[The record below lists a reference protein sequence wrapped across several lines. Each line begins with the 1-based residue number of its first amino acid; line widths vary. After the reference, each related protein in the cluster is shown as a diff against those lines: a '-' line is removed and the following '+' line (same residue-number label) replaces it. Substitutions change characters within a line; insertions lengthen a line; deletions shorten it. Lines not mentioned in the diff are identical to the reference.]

1 MVKFFCPTKICFILK
16 TILWMPRDANRVK
29 ANIIG
34 GGPAGL
40 YFAILAK
47 KQHPDD
53 RITVYE
59 RNRIDDTFGFGVVF
73 SDETLGFFRD
83 ADGESYDEIINHF
96 AYWDEID
103 TRYDGAVIRSSG
115 HGFCGM
121 SRMGLLQILQRRAQD
136 LGVEIHYETDITDL
150 TPYLEADLV
159 IAADGV
165 NSLVRD
171 TYAASFKPAIDYR
184 PNRFVWLGTKA
195 PLEAFTFIFKEDRHG
210 IWNVHAYR
218 YQDDLATL
226 IIETTEDTWAA
237 AGMDRAS
244 EAETAAFMAELFAD
258 ELGGAE
264 VLTNRSTWRAFPNIH
279 CDSWV
284 HENVVLIGDAAHTA
298 HFSIGSGT
306 KLAMED
312 AIALFQACE
321 ADRDDLA
328 GAPGRYEAARREEV
342 ERIQHAANTSLTW
355 FETVAR
361 FWGMHPIQFNFSMLT
376 RSKQITYENLS
387 LRDPGLVDDMR
398 EWFADQAGARPDTV
412 PMFTPF
418 KLRGMAL
425 ENRVVVSPMCQ
436 YSAVDGVPNDWHM
449 VHLGSRCLGGA
460 GLIFT
465 EMTVVD
471 ELGRI
476 STGCTGIYTEA
487 QCQAWRRIV
496 DFVHANSAAKIC
508 LQLGH
513 AGRKGSTQ
521 LGWENPDH
529 PLASGNWPIM
539 AASPLP
545 YFPDSAVPR
554 QMDRGDMDDL
564 VAAHVRA
571 AEYGLAAGFDML
583 EIHMA
588 HGYLLAGFISPLTNQ
603 RDDEYGGSIRNRMA
617 LPLRVFDA
625 VRAVWPKDRPMSVRL
640 SATDWR
646 IGGLDATD
654 LVAAAVMLKDAGC
667 DLIDVS
673 AGQTV
678 PDQEPVYGRMF
689 QTPFSD
695 QIRNEARIPTMAVGN
710 ITSADQVN
718 TILAAGR
725 ADLVAL
731 ARPHLADP
739 HFTLDAAARY
749 DYTRQSWPQPYA
761 AAQPQAHAVASR
773 QREDIEELRR
783 NARPA
788 KPRPTEPSEP
798 TNLA

>member
-1 MVKFFCPTKICFILK
+1 
-16 TILWMPRDANRVK
+16 VK

-53 RITVYE
+53 QITVYE
-59 RNRIDDTFGFGVVF
+59 RNRADDTFGFGVVF

-96 AYWDEID
+96 AYWDEIE
-103 TRYDGAVIRSSG
+103 TRVNGHVIRSSG

-121 SRMGLLQILQRRAQD
+121 SRMGLLRILQHRAEV
-136 LGVEIHYETDITDL
+136 LGVEIHYETEITDL
-150 TPYLEADLV
+150 VPYLDADLV
-159 IAADGV
+159 VAADGV
-165 NSLVRD
+165 NSLIRD
-171 TYAASFKPAIDYR
+171 TYADSFKPVIDYR
-184 PNRFVWLGTKA
+184 PNRFVWLGTNA

-210 IWNVHAYR
+210 IWNVHAYQ

-226 IIETTEDTWAA
+226 IIETTDATWRA
-237 AGMDRAS
+237 AGMDSAS
-244 EAETAAFMAELFAD
+244 EAETAAFMAKLFAE
-258 ELGGAE
+258 ELGGAK
-264 VLTNRSTWRAFPNIH
+264 VLTNRSNWRAFPNIH
-279 CDSWV
+279 CESWV
-284 HENVVLIGDAAHTA
+284 HENVVLIGDGAHTA

-312 AIALFQACE
+312 AIALYQACE

-328 GAPGRYEAARREEV
+328 GAPQRYDIARREEV

-361 FWGMHPIQFNFSMLT
+361 FWDMDPIQFNFSMLT
-376 RSKQITYENLS
+376 RSKQITYENLT
-387 LRDPGLVDDMR
+387 LRDPALVADMR
-398 EWFADQAGARPDTV
+398 EWFAARAGAPAGTV
-412 PMFTPF
+412 PMFTRL
-418 KLRGMAL
+418 KLRDMDL

-436 YSAVDGVPNDWHM
+436 YSAIDGLPNDWHM

-460 GLIFT
+460 GLLFT
-465 EMTVVD
+465 EMTAVD
-471 ELGRI
+471 EAGRI
-476 STGCTGIYTEA
+476 SPGCTGIYNEA
-487 QCQAWRRIV
+487 QCRAWARIV
-496 DFVHANSAAKIC
+496 DFVHTNSQAKFC

-521 LGWENPDH
+521 LGWQQPDH
-529 PLASGNWPIM
+529 PLEAGNWPIM

-545 YFPDSAVPR
+545 YFPDSATPR
-554 QMDRGDMDDL
+554 EMNQQDMDDL

-571 AEYGLAAGFDML
+571 AEFGLTAGFDML

-588 HGYLLAGFISPLTNQ
+588 HGYLLASFISPLTNQ
-603 RDDEYGGSIRNRMA
+603 RTDQFGGGIENRMA
-617 LPLRVFDA
+617 LPLRVFAA
-625 VRAVWPKDRPMSVRL
+625 VRAVWPDDKPMSVRL
-640 SATDWR
+640 SATDWYP
-646 IGGLDATD
+646 GGLSADD
-654 LVAAAVMLKDAGC
+654 LVAAAVMLKEAGC

-678 PDQEPVYGRMF
+678 PDQQPVYGRMF
-689 QTPFSD
+689 QTPFAD
-695 QIRNEARIPTMAVGN
+695 QIRNEAGIPTMAVGN
-710 ITSADQVN
+710 ITTADQVN

-749 DYTRQSWPQPYA
+749 DHTGQTWPQPYET
-761 AAQPQAHAVASR
+761 AQPQAHAVASR

-783 NARPA
+783 LARPA
-788 KPRPTEPSEP
+788 KPRPTR
-798 TNLA
+798 

>member
-1 MVKFFCPTKICFILK
+1 M
-16 TILWMPRDANRVK
+16 K

-53 RITVYE
+53 LITVYE
-59 RNRIDDTFGFGVVF
+59 RNRAGDTFGFGVVF
-73 SDETLGFFRD
+73 SDATLGFFRD
-83 ADGESYDEIINHF
+83 ADSESYDEIINHF
-96 AYWDEID
+96 AYWDEIE
-103 TRYDGAVIRSSG
+103 TRYNGQVIRSSG

-121 SRMGLLQILQRRAQD
+121 SRMGLLQILQRRAED
-136 LGVEIHYETDITDL
+136 LGVVLRYETEITDL
-150 TPYLEADLV
+150 AAYRDADLMV
-159 IAADGV
+159 AADGV
-165 NSLVRD
+165 NSMIRE
-171 TYAASFKPAIDYR
+171 TYAASFKPTIDDR
-184 PNRFVWLGTKA
+184 PNRFVWLGTTA

-226 IIETTEDTWAA
+226 IVETTEAA
-237 AGMDRAS
+237 WRSAGMDRAS
-244 EAETAAFMAELFAD
+244 EAETAAFMADLFAD
-258 ELGGAE
+258 DLGGAE
-264 VLTNRSTWRAFPNIH
+264 VLTNRSTWRAFPNIK
-279 CDSWV
+279 CASWV
-284 HENVVLIGDAAHTA
+284 HENVVLIGDGAHTA

-321 ADRDDLA
+321 ADRDDPV
-328 GAPGRYEAARREEV
+328 GAPKRYEAARREEV

-387 LRDPGLVDDMR
+387 LRDPTLVADVR
-398 EWFADQAGARPDTV
+398 EWFAGQAGAPPGTV
-412 PMFTPF
+412 PMFTPYR
-418 KLRGMAL
+418 LRGMAL

-436 YSAVDGVPNDWHM
+436 YSATDGLPNDWHM

-471 ELGRI
+471 RAGRI
-476 STGCTGIYTEA
+476 SPGCTGMYSPA
-487 QCQAWRRIV
+487 HCQAWRRIV

-529 PLASGNWPIM
+529 PLESDNWPLIS
-539 AASPLP
+539 ASPLP
-545 YFPDSAVPR
+545 YLPESAVPR
-554 QMDRGDMDDL
+554 EMTEVDMDDL

-571 AEYGLAAGFDML
+571 AEYGRAAGFDML

-588 HGYLLAGFISPLTNQ
+588 HGYLLASFISPLTNRRGDQ
-603 RDDEYGGSIRNRMA
+603 YGGAIENRMA
-617 LPLRVFDA
+617 LPLRVFQA
-625 VRAVWPKDRPMSVRL
+625 VRAVWPEARPMSVRL
-640 SATDWR
+640 SATDWHD
-646 IGGLDATD
+646 GGLSAAD
-654 LVAAAVMLKDAGC
+654 LVAAAAMLKDAGC

-678 PDQEPVYGRMF
+678 PDQAPIFGRMF
-689 QTPFSD
+689 QTPFAD
-695 QIRNEARIPTMAVGN
+695 QIRNEAHIPTMAVGN
-710 ITSADQVN
+710 ITTADQVN

-749 DYTRQSWPQPYA
+749 DHTPQNWPRPYA
-761 AAQPQAHAVASR
+761 TAQPQAHAVASR
-773 QREDIEELRR
+773 QREDIEELR
-783 NARPA
+783 
-788 KPRPTEPSEP
+788 
-798 TNLA
+798 